1 MTDILE
7 VQGTTIRK
15 LERDNEQFICLT
27 DIAQRFGE
35 SQLILDWLKN
45 KNTLEFLG
53 VWEKL
58 NNPEFDTNAF
68 NEILS
73 NAGVNRFRLSLKD
86 WKKIN
91 GKGIFATTGRYGG
104 TYAQIDIAIEF
115 CSWISPE
122 FKLYLITEIQRLKK
136 LENSEIG
143 FERSVRRIMT
153 KASYRVHTD
162 AVKANLIPPN
172 LEKRKISFIYASEAD
187 VLNVALFGMT
197 AKQWRDAHPDSK
209 GNIRD
214 DEELCSVFHLV
225 VLNNLES
232 QNALLIQ
239 QGVERTER
247 VRILNKEAIRQME
260 VLAQTKT
267 LKSFEKPALLHHE

>member
-7 VQGTTIRK
+7 VQGTSIRK
-15 LERDNEQFICLT
+15 IDRGNEQFICLT
-27 DIAQRFGE
+27 DIAQRFGD
-35 SQLILDWLKN
+35 SQLIMDWLKN

-58 NNPEFDTNAF
+58 NNPEFDVDAF
-68 NEILS
+68 NEILAS
-73 NAGVNRFRLSLKD
+73 AGLNRFRLSLKD

-91 GKGIFATTGRYGG
+91 GKGLFATAGRYGA
-104 TYAQIDIAIEF
+104 TFAQVDIAIEF
-115 CSWISPE
+115 CSWLSPE

-136 LENSEIG
+136 LEDSEVG

-162 AVKANLIPPN
+162 SVQANLIPPN
-172 LEKRKISFIYASEAD
+172 LEKRQIGFIYATEAD

-197 AKQWRDAHPDSK
+197 AKQWRDSHPDAK

-225 VLNNLES
+225 ILNNLES
-232 QNALLIQ
+232 QNALLVQ
-239 QGVERTER
+239 QGVSREERAK
-247 VRILNKEAIRQME
+247 ILNKEAIRQME
-260 VLAQTKT
+260 ILVKSNS
-267 LKSFEKPALLHHE
+267 LKALDKPASLRKR